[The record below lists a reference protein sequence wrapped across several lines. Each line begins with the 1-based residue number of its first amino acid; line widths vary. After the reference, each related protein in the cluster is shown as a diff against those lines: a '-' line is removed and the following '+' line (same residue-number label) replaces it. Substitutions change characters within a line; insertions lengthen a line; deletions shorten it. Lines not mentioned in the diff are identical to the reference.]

1 MKPEILVLDDE
12 QGICLFLSMSLEDD
26 YTVLTANTPSQ
37 AYKLLESQD
46 ISLVLVDLMLGRKS
60 GLDVLKVIKEKH
72 PGVAVIMMT
81 AYGNVSSSVE
91 AIKLGAHNY
100 LQKPL
105 NIDELKVFI
114 AQALEFQSLN
124 RKVEAY
130 SEELE
135 TRNSYAN
142 MVGRSQQMQKVYQLI
157 DKLKRVDTGVLITGE
172 SGTGKELVARA
183 IHFSGDRKDKPF
195 VTTNCAAIPD
205 GLMEEEF
212 FGHKKGTFTGAVAD
226 RQGKL
231 ELADGGTFFLD
242 EVGEL
247 SLELQ
252 SKLLRAIQEKEIRPI
267 GAASPKKIDVRY
279 IAATNRDL
287 WEMVQQGSFRQD
299 LYYRL
304 QVVEIRMPPLRERR
318 QDIPLLCEHFLKRL
332 SREKGQQAST
342 LSKGAEAMLLGYSYP
357 GNVRELINALEY
369 AMVISDGPVIE
380 ADDLPESMRLGT
392 RRSAEPAMGP
402 EEAVGTYLADLT
414 IKEVERLMVKAAL
427 ERYPQSKRRAAA
439 SLGIS
444 ERTLFYKI
452 QDYGL

>member
-1 MKPEILVLDDE
+1 MKPNILVLDDE
-12 QGICLFLSMSLEDD
+12 QGICLFLAMSLEDD
-26 YTVLTANTPSQ
+26 YSVLTANTPSQ
-37 AYKLLESQD
+37 AYRILESQRID
-46 ISLVLVDLMLGRKS
+46 LVLVDLMLGRKS
-60 GLDVLKVIKEKH
+60 GLDVLKVIREKY
-72 PGVAVIMMT
+72 PKVAVIMMT

-91 AIKLGAHNY
+91 AIRLGAHNY

-114 AQALEFQSLN
+114 AQALEFQTLN
-124 RKVEAY
+124 RKVEVY
-130 SEELE
+130 SEELQ

-195 VTTNCAAIPD
+195 ITTNCAAIPD

-212 FGHKKGTFTGAVAD
+212 FGHKKGTFTGAMAD

-267 GAASPKKIDVRY
+267 GAASPRKIDVRY

-287 WEMVQQGSFRQD
+287 WEMVQEGRFRQD

-304 QVVEIRMPPLRERR
+304 QVVEIRMPPLRERQ

-332 SREKGQQAST
+332 SREKGQIAST
-342 LSKGAEAMLLGYSYP
+342 LSKEAEALLMGYSYP

-380 ADDLPESMRLGT
+380 VEDLPESMRLGT
-392 RRSAEPAMGP
+392 RRSAEPVMSP
-402 EEAVGTYLADLT
+402 EEAVKAFLAGLT
-414 IKEVERLMVKAAL
+414 IKDVEQLMVKAAL

-439 SLGIS
+439 ALGIS

>member
-1 MKPEILVLDDE
+1 MKPKILVLDDE

-37 AYKLLESQD
+37 AYKLLETHD

-60 GLDVLKVIKEKH
+60 GLDVLKTIKETY
-72 PGVAVIMMT
+72 PSVAVIMMT

-105 NIDELKVFI
+105 NIDELRVFI
-114 AQALEFQSLN
+114 AQALEFQTLN
-124 RKVEAY
+124 RKVEVY

-183 IHFSGDRKDKPF
+183 IHFSGDRRDKPF

-247 SLELQ
+247 SLEMQ

-267 GAASPKKIDVRY
+267 GAASPRRIDVRY

-287 WEMVQQGSFRQD
+287 WAMVQEGSFRQD
-299 LYYRL
+299 LFYRL
-304 QVVEIRMPPLRERR
+304 QVVEIRMPPLRERQ
-318 QDIPLLCEHFLKRL
+318 QDIPLLCENFLKRL
-332 SREKGQQAST
+332 SREKGQSACS
-342 LSKGAEAMLLGYSYP
+342 LSKGAEALLMSYSYP

-369 AMVISDGPVIE
+369 AMVLSDGPVIE
-380 ADDLPESMRLGT
+380 AEDLPESIRLGKGRET
-392 RRSAEPAMGP
+392 QSSMGA
-402 EEAVGTYLADLT
+402 EEAVKTFLADLS

>member
-1 MKPEILVLDDE
+1 MKHKILVLDDE

-26 YTVLTANTPSQ
+26 YDVLTANTPSQ
-37 AYKLLESQD
+37 AYKLLESQHVD
-46 ISLVLVDLMLGRKS
+46 LVLVDLMLGRRS
-60 GLDVLKVIKEKH
+60 GLDVLKTIKEKH
-72 PGVAVIMMT
+72 PRVAVIMMT

-114 AQALEFQSLN
+114 AQALEFETLN

-135 TRNSYAN
+135 TRNSYGN

-157 DKLKRVDTGVLITGE
+157 DKLRRVDTGVLITGE

-183 IHFSGDRKDKPF
+183 IHFSGDRRDKPF

-252 SKLLRAIQEKEIRPI
+252 GKLLRAIQEKEIRPI
-267 GAASPKKIDVRY
+267 GAASPRKIDVRY
-279 IAATNRDL
+279 IAATNRNL
-287 WEMVQQGSFRQD
+287 WEMVQEGRFRQD

-304 QVVEIRMPPLRERR
+304 QVVEIRMPPLRERQ
-318 QDIPLLCEHFLKRL
+318 QDIPLLCEHFLRRL
-332 SREKGQQAST
+332 SREKGQSPCS
-342 LSKGAEAMLLGYSYP
+342 LSKSAETMLMSYSYP

-369 AMVISDGPVIE
+369 AMVLSEGPVIE
-380 ADDLPESMRLGT
+380 VDDLPESIRLGKG
-392 RRSAEPAMGP
+392 REAVSGMSA
-402 EEAVGTYLADLT
+402 EEAVKTCLADLS

>member
-1 MKPEILVLDDE
+1 MKPKILVLDDE

-37 AYKLLESQD
+37 AYKILESQD

-60 GLDVLKVIKEKH
+60 GLDVLKTIKVSH
-72 PGVAVIMMT
+72 PSVAVIMMT

-114 AQALEFQSLN
+114 AQALEFQTLN
-124 RKVEAY
+124 RKVEVY

-183 IHFSGDRKDKPF
+183 IHFSGDRRDKPF
-195 VTTNCAAIPD
+195 ITTNCAAIPD

-287 WEMVQQGSFRQD
+287 WEMVKEGRFRQD

-304 QVVEIRMPPLRERR
+304 QVVEIRMPPLRERQ

-332 SREKGQQAST
+332 SREKGQSASG
-342 LSKGAEAMLLGYSYP
+342 LSKGAEALLMNYNYP

-380 ADDLPESMRLGT
+380 AEDLPESIRLGKG
-392 RRSAEPAMGP
+392 REVESSMGA
-402 EEAVGTYLADLT
+402 EEAVKTFLADMS
-414 IKEVERLMVKAAL
+414 IKDVERLMVKAAL

>member
-1 MKPEILVLDDE
+1 MKPKILVLDDE

-37 AYKLLESQD
+37 AYKILEAQD
-46 ISLVLVDLMLGRKS
+46 VAVVLVDLMLGRKS
-60 GLDVLKVIKEKH
+60 GLDVLKTITETY

-114 AQALEFQSLN
+114 AQALEFQTLN

-183 IHFSGDRKDKPF
+183 IHFSGDRRDKPF

-247 SLELQ
+247 SLEMQ

-287 WEMVQQGSFRQD
+287 WAMVQEGSFRQD
-299 LYYRL
+299 LFYRL
-304 QVVEIRMPPLRERR
+304 QVVEIRMPPLRERQ

-332 SREKGQQAST
+332 SREKGQNASS
-342 LSKGAEAMLLGYSYP
+342 LSKGAEALLMGYSYP
-357 GNVRELINALEY
+357 GNVSELINALEY

-380 ADDLPESMRLGT
+380 ADDLPESIRLGKGHEVQN
-392 RRSAEPAMGP
+392 SMGA
-402 EEAVGTYLADLT
+402 EEAVKAFLADMS
-414 IKEVERLMVKAAL
+414 IKDVERLMVKAAL